1 MKFYNL
7 KDIFENKN
15 FINQLLKIL
24 TENFPEW
31 IKNENDAMTELE
43 KSLSDEKISIILED
57 KNTVIGWISGINS
70 YSGAFELHPIVIS
83 KKFQGKGYGKIL
95 ISYFEKKVKELGYC
109 TIYLGCDDEDY
120 RTNIS
125 GKEIFPDPIDY
136 LINIKNINNHPY
148 EFYIKCGFSL
158 CGIIPHAN
166 GFGKPDILMAKKI

>member
-83 KKFQGKGYGKIL
+83 KNFRVKATEKFLFPIL
-95 ISYFEKKVKELGYC
+95 KK
-109 TIYLGCDDEDY
+109 
-120 RTNIS
+120 R
-125 GKEIFPDPIDY
+125 
-136 LINIKNINNHPY
+136 
-148 EFYIKCGFSL
+148 
-158 CGIIPHAN
+158 
-166 GFGKPDILMAKKI
+166 